1 MPLVAMPLLRLGL
14 RRGQVDR
21 ISESDFRHL
30 VSGAGAGLPRDI
42 GTSCIGI
49 IAGQTRSY
57 NDLQFRAGP
66 MRPVEPKLKSCHA

>member
-30 VSGAGAGLPRDI
+30 VSGAGAMLIPH
-42 GTSCIGI
+42 SKYCPF
-49 IAGQTRSY
+49 RSKKGA
-57 NDLQFRAGP
+57 F
-66 MRPVEPKLKSCHA
+66 